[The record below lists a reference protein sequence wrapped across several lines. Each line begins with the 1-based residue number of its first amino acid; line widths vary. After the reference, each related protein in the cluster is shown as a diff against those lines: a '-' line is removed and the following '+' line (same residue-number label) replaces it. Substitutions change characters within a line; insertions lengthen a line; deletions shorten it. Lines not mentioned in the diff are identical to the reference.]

1 MDMFEGIVEAA
12 NSIHGMTDVRAVIL
26 RGSGKVFCAGLD
38 VKSVATNPFNTGKL
52 LERPEGKLVN
62 LAQEVAWAWREL
74 PVPVLAVTHGIC
86 YGGGLQIALGAD
98 FRFSTPDCKFSIME
112 AKWGLVPDMS
122 GSVLLRELISIDLA
136 KELTMT
142 ARVFDGAKAKEYG
155 LISHVSET
163 PYEDA
168 VALAKEIT
176 TRSPDSVAATKLL
189 FNATW
194 DAPEARA
201 LELETEIQTK
211 LLLPPLKNT
220 MASASQGLG
229 LPKAVQLNFKDR
241 QPEWRGTLE
250 GTPFEK

>member
-1 MDMFEGIVEAA
+1 
-12 NSIHGMTDVRAVIL
+12 
-26 RGSGKVFCAGLD
+26 
-38 VKSVATNPFNTGKL
+38 
-52 LERPEGKLVN
+52 
-62 LAQEVAWAWREL
+62 
-74 PVPVLAVTHGIC
+74 
-86 YGGGLQIALGAD
+86 
-98 FRFSTPDCKFSIME
+98 
-112 AKWGLVPDMS
+112 
-122 GSVLLRELISIDLA
+122 
-136 KELTMT
+136 MT

-211 LLLPPLKNT
+211 LLLPPLKVR
-220 MASASQGLG
+220 
-229 LPKAVQLNFKDR
+229 KVERLN
-241 QPEWRGTLE
+241 
-250 GTPFEK
+250 